1 VSLVPFP
8 RALCSCCAHLPLPAR
23 HLLTPHQTQPQLF
36 LLRKPDETTVFVG
49 RETAEAKAE
58 SRWLLLLLLLF
69 LGFIVELRGKEMDT
83 GKRSMSITQTGAGRK
98 ASVASG
104 AGGDGS
110 ADAALAKMGYA
121 SELPRNLS
129 MLSVLGL

>member
-1 VSLVPFP
+1 MFFGTPWTVRMPP
-8 RALCSCCAHLPLPAR
+8 AH
-23 HLLTPHQTQPQLF
+23 
-36 LLRKPDETTVFVG
+36 
-49 RETAEAKAE
+49 
-58 SRWLLLLLLLF
+58 S
-69 LGFIVELRGKEMDT
+69 
-83 GKRSMSITQTGAGRK
+83 GAGRK

-104 AGGDGS
+104 ARGDGS